1 MGMQLPGEIRE
12 ILSIIGFNWPTGDEE
27 KLLDLGQTWSQLSG
41 LIDGHVSDAQNA
53 AVSVWNANKGDM
65 IDAFQARWAGEGSP
79 AQRLNLGGTGAD
91 IVGVGLMV
99 CAGIV
104 LALKINV
111 IVQATITLISIASA
125 IAAAFV
131 TFGASTAVIAL
142 LREACKRLLD
152 YLLNMAIGKVLSG

>member
-1 MGMQLPGEIRE
+1 MGMQLPGEIRG
-12 ILSIIGFNWPTGDEE
+12 ILSIIGFTWPAGDET
-27 KLLDLGQTWSQLSG
+27 KLLELGQNWTQLSG
-41 LIDGHVSDAQNA
+41 LVDGHVSDASSA
-53 AVSVWNANKGDM
+53 AMSVWNANKGDM
-65 IDAFQARWAGEGSP
+65 VTAFQARWTGEGSP
-79 AQRLNLGGTGAD
+79 AQRMTQGATGAD
-91 IVGVGLMV
+91 IVGAGVMV

-104 LALKINV
+104 LALKVNV

-152 YLLNMAIGKVLSG
+152 YLLGEAIGKVLGG